1 MKKYIPVDFD
11 EKGNAVLGREK
22 NTPTS
27 NSFIPTTWAPG
38 GSEGKQGVKSISISP
53 AITTN
58 PALDSVNV
66 YWDDLTEEQKESGE
80 VRLTI
85 MCLQELGEMTEYTI
99 TMTPTDTW
107 AIAVSDDYTVGEPAS
122 VSMHPIQIEN
132 ALALQVQA
140 EVFNPENSEEEF
152 FMLTLFCVDDDP
164 K

>member
-1 MKKYIPVDFD
+1 MPHRETLTRLGNTSHEKTAPCKAGLFIWKGYEMKKYIPVDFD

-66 YWDDLTEEQKESGE
+66 Y
-80 VRLTI
+80 
-85 MCLQELGEMTEYTI
+85 
-99 TMTPTDTW
+99 
-107 AIAVSDDYTVGEPAS
+107 
-122 VSMHPIQIEN
+122 
-132 ALALQVQA
+132 
-140 EVFNPENSEEEF
+140 
-152 FMLTLFCVDDDP
+152 
-164 K
+164 